1 MFESLSQKLQNITSK
16 MRGKARVSESDI
28 KEMMREI
35 RMALLEADVNYSV
48 VKEFVAD
55 MTEQCKGAAVQD
67 SFTPGQQI
75 VKIVRDAL
83 TELLGGEEGE
93 DKLKVSDTG
102 FNIIIL
108 YGLQGAGKTTT
119 AAKLAK
125 LLKENGKKPMVVSV
139 DVHRPAAAQQLKVL
153 SDAVGVDCY
162 IDPEEK
168 DAVKIA
174 KDGEGRARYM
184 LCNYLIIDTAGRT
197 VADEELMEE
206 LRDIAAAVNPTEKLL
221 VVDAMIGQEAV
232 NVAQLFEQNIGMDGF
247 IMTKLDGDARGGA
260 ALSIRKLTNKPIKY
274 ICTGEKVDA
283 IERFYPQRMADR
295 ILGMGD
301 VVSLIEKAQQNID
314 EEEARK
320 TMERMMSS
328 SYTLDDLYSQF
339 EQMKKMGS
347 LKDLVGMVP
356 GAAGKVSDE
365 DLDDKI
371 VDRQM
376 AIITSMTKK
385 ERRAPQILNASRR
398 KRIAAGA
405 GVQVSDVNK
414 LIAQYEQTAKIMK
427 QFSNGKGGFKM
438 PKGFAKKAAK
448 MGLKGNMGG
457 MGGLGN
463 MGGMGNMGGLGSMG
477 GMSGMGSGMPQGLGS
492 LSAPKEDYDDTPFTP
507 AGRRDRKKKRKG
519 RR

>member
-1 MFESLSQKLQNITSK
+1 MFESLSEKLQNITSK

-35 RMALLEADVNYSV
+35 RMALLEADVNYGV

-55 MTEQCKGAAVQD
+55 MTEKCKGADVQE

-75 VKIVRDAL
+75 VKIVRDSL
-83 TELLGGEEGE
+83 TDLLGGEEGE
-93 DKLKVSDTG
+93 DKLKVSDSG

-108 YGLQGAGKTTT
+108 YGLQGAGKTT
-119 AAKLAK
+119 
-125 LLKENGKKPMVVSV
+125 
-139 DVHRPAAAQQLKVL
+139 KVL

-174 KDGEGRARYM
+174 KDGEGKARYM

-260 ALSIRKLTNKPIKY
+260 ALSIRKLTSKPIKY

-301 VVSLIEKAQQNID
+301 VVSLIEKAQANID

-320 TMERMMSS
+320 AMERMMGNNFN
-328 SYTLDDLYSQF
+328 LDDLYSQF

-347 LKDLVGMVP
+347 LKDLVGMMP
-356 GAAGKVSDE
+356 GTAGKISDE

-385 ERRAPQILNASRR
+385 ERRSPSILNASRR

-414 LIAQYEQTAKIMK
+414 LITQYEQTAKIMK

-438 PKGFAKKAAK
+438 PKGFAKQAAK
-448 MGLKGNMGG
+448 MGLKGGMGNIGG

-463 MGGMGNMGGLGSMG
+463 MGGMGGLGT
-477 GMSGMGSGMPQGLGS
+477 GMPQGLGS
-492 LSAPKEDYDDTPFTP
+492 FSAPKEDYDDGTPFVP

>member
-1 MFESLSQKLQNITSK
+1 MFESLSEKLTNITAR
-16 MRGKARVSESDI
+16 MRGKARVTEADI

-35 RMALLEADVNYSV
+35 RMALLEADVNYTV
-48 VKEFVAD
+48 VKEFVKD
-55 MTEQCKGAAVQD
+55 MTDKCQGADVQE

-75 VKIVRDAL
+75 VKIVRDSL
-83 TELLGGEEGE
+83 TELLGGIEGE
-93 DKLKVSDTG
+93 DKLKISSTG
-102 FNIIIL
+102 FTTIIL

-119 AAKLAK
+119 AVKLAK
-125 LLKENGKKPMVVSV
+125 LLKKDGKKPMVVSV

-153 SDAVGVDCY
+153 ADSVGVDCY

-174 KDGEGRARYM
+174 RDGEGRARYL

-197 VADEELMEE
+197 VVDDELMDE
-206 LRDIAAAVNPTEKLL
+206 LKGISSAVDPTEKLL
-221 VVDAMIGQEAV
+221 VVDSMIGQEAV
-232 NVAQLFEQNIGMDGF
+232 NVAQTFEQAIGMDGF

-260 ALSIRKLTNKPIKY
+260 ALSIRRITGKPIKF

-283 IERFYPQRMADR
+283 IEPFYPQRMADR

-301 VVSLIEKAQQNID
+301 VVSLIEKAQISLD

-320 TMERMMSS
+320 TMEHMMSS
-328 SYTLDDLYSQF
+328 QYNLDDLYSQF

-347 LKDLVGMVP
+347 LKDLVGMIP
-356 GAAGKVSDE
+356 GASGKINDE

-376 AIITSMTKK
+376 AIISSMTKK
-385 ERRAPQILNASRR
+385 ERRSPSILNASRR

-405 GVQVSDVNK
+405 GVEVSDVNK
-414 LIAQYEQTAKIMK
+414 LMTQYEQTAKLMK
-427 QFSNGKGGFKM
+427 HMTGGKGGLKM
-438 PKGFAKKAAK
+438 PKGLGKMMSK
-448 MGLKGNMGG
+448 MGGGMDMSALEGMSGFGG
-457 MGGLGN
+457 MGGHSPGREN
-463 MGGMGNMGGLGSMG
+463 NGPVGGR
-477 GMSGMGSGMPQGLGS
+477 
-492 LSAPKEDYDDTPFTP
+492 K
-507 AGRRDRKKKRKG
+507 DRKKKKKG